1 MRRHLWCDSEASMR
15 ACIALICLLRS
26 ARGLVAPPTRC
37 IATPSGALRTRH
49 APALAA
55 ARTRLALKPTA
66 AEEEEEELS
75 IVGLLE
81 RYGVVALVFHFTV
94 WVATLSTVFLALSV
108 GDPAAL
114 LALLPSFIRDAVAE
128 DNGSLDAAAKLPV
141 ALALC
146 EVVGPA
152 RLALT
157 LAATPPLSERA
168 RRNDA
173 FVRVE
178 AAILAAVPGRD
189 A

>member
-1 MRRHLWCDSEASMR
+1 MR

-26 ARGLVAPPTRC
+26 ARGLVAPPSRC

-55 ARTRLALKPTA
+55 ARTRLALKPPA
-66 AEEEEEELS
+66 AEEEEEEEELS

-114 LALLPSFIRDAVAE
+114 LARLPSFIRDAVAE